1 MAFWPNKGQVDPR
14 PEPGSAYVPVA
25 PVAPLRP
32 AVPDAAP
39 GALRLPIVGVS

>member
-1 MAFWPNKGQVDPR
+1 MAFWPNKGEADARPR
-14 PEPGSAYVPVA
+14 LGAAYQPLA
-25 PVAPLRP
+25 PVSPASP